1 MNVPATPL
9 GNVKGRKTV
18 PFGQVE
24 RQIARR
30 YLGAKKSQGGV
41 GVIAW
46 ISFTCIMLAIMAMI
60 TIMSIMN
67 GFREQ
72 LIELTI
78 GSEGHMYVGL
88 SDPEPTGA
96 SIDEMVRKINEIPG
110 INKAFEFSENL
121 SVLQTNNE
129 FSPGRVIGIRPEEL
143 RNFELIASNVQFGS
157 LDGFGQG
164 TGAAHEIAIGVH
176 LANQLRLQAGDRVR
190 ILTKR
195 TRSTAI
201 GTPQLIS
208 KIYTIGAIFEVGLY
222 QTDSSYIYMDLDQ
235 SQLLYSDGRKS
246 GEIQIRLDNAD
257 MIDNMMAPIRGLS
270 DKPIW
275 VQTWRDRNSTIA
287 TALRTEQLA
296 MRMIFVLV
304 VVISTFPILAAMIM
318 LVKNKAKDIAILRTI
333 GGTRGSILRIFFI
346 AGSTIGFLGTLAGLI
361 FGVLFCLNIGLV
373 QAIIEGV
380 TGTELFPPD
389 VYQLSA
395 GIPAK
400 IVWGEVFAVAL
411 CGFIISAIAT
421 FFPALSAANT
431 DPVDALRYE

>member
-1 MNVPATPL
+1 MNAPVISPETR
-9 GNVKGRKTV
+9 KGGQNP
-18 PFGQVE
+18 PFGKVE

-30 YLGAKKSQGGV
+30 YLGAKKKDGGV
-41 GVIAW
+41 AVIAW

-67 GFREQ
+67 GFRAQ
-72 LIELTI
+72 LIDLTI

-88 SDPEPTGA
+88 SEPQPTGE
-96 SIDEMVRKINEIPG
+96 IIEDMVSKINALPG
-110 INKAFEFSENL
+110 VNKAFEFSENL

-129 FSPGRVIGIRPEEL
+129 FSPGRVIGIKPQEL
-143 RNFELIASNVQFGS
+143 RNFDLIASNIQYGS

-164 TGAAHEIAIGVH
+164 KGSAHQIALGVQ
-176 LANQLRLQAGDRVR
+176 LANQLRIQAGDRVR

-208 KIYTIGAIFEVGLY
+208 KIYTVGAIFEVGLF

-235 SQLLYSDGRKS
+235 SQLLYSDGKKS
-246 GEIQIRLDNAD
+246 GEIQIRLDDAD
-257 MIDNMMAPIRGLS
+257 LIDDMVGPIRDLS
-270 DKPIW
+270 DSPLW

-287 TALRTEQLA
+287 TALRTEQVA

-304 VVISTFPILAAMIM
+304 VIISTFPILAAMIM
-318 LVKNKAKDIAILRTI
+318 LVKNKSKDIAILRTI

-346 AGSTIGFLGTLAGLI
+346 AGSMIGFMGTLAGLI
-361 FGVLFCLNIGLV
+361 LGVLFCMNIGVV
-373 QAIIEGV
+373 QAVIEGV
-380 TGTELFPPD
+380 TGTELFPPE
-389 VYQLSA
+389 VYDLSG

-400 IVWGEVFAVAL
+400 IVWSEVLTVAL
-411 CGFIISAIAT
+411 CGFLS
-421 FFPALSAANT
+421 FRYCHLFPGAE
-431 DPVDALRYE
+431 RC

>member
-1 MNVPATPL
+1 MNAPVISPETLRGGQNP
-9 GNVKGRKTV
+9 
-18 PFGQVE
+18 PFGKVE

-30 YLGAKKSQGGV
+30 YLGAKKKDGGV
-41 GVIAW
+41 AVIAW

-67 GFREQ
+67 GFRAQ
-72 LIELTI
+72 LIDLTI

-88 SDPEPTGA
+88 SDPQPT
-96 SIDEMVRKINEIPG
+96 SELIDDMVSKINVLPG
-110 INKAFEFSENL
+110 VNKAFEFSENL

-129 FSPGRVIGIRPEEL
+129 FSPGRVIGIKPSDL
-143 RNFELIASNVQFGS
+143 RNFPLISSNIQYGS

-164 TGAAHEIAIGVH
+164 KGSAHQIAIGIE

-195 TRSTAI
+195 TRSSAI

-208 KIYTIGAIFEVGLY
+208 KIYTVGAVFEVGLF
-222 QTDSSYIYMDLDQ
+222 QTDSSYIYMDLEQ
-235 SQLLYSDGRKS
+235 AQLLYEDGKKS
-246 GEIQIRLDNAD
+246 GEIQIRLDDPDLIDD
-257 MIDNMMAPIRGLS
+257 MKDPIRDLS
-270 DKPIW
+270 EAPIW

-287 TALRTEQLA
+287 TALRTEQVA

-304 VVISTFPILAAMIM
+304 VIISTFPILAAMIM
-318 LVKNKAKDIAILRTI
+318 LVKNKSKDIAILRTI

-346 AGSTIGFLGTLAGLI
+346 AGSIIGFMGTLAGLVL
-361 FGVLFCLNIGLV
+361 GVLLCLNISTV
-373 QAIIEGV
+373 QAVIEFV
-380 TGTELFPPD
+380 LRTELFPPE
-389 VYQLSA
+389 VYDLSG

-400 IVWGEVFAVAL
+400 IVWGEVVAVAL
-411 CGFIISAIAT
+411 CGFAVSAIAT
-421 FFPALSAANT
+421 FFPALTAANT